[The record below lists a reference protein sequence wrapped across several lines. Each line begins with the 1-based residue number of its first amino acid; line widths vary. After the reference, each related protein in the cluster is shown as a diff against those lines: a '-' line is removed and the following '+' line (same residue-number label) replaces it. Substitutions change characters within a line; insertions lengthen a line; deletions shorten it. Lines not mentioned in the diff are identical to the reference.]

1 MGSEVQS
8 LLRGLAL
15 LEVLAGLGGRAGF
28 AKICSRAQLAPATAH
43 RLLATLVEAG
53 YILRDE
59 DNAYILAYRILNI
72 AGSIHRRTAY
82 LRTIARPHLEA
93 LATETQEL
101 ANLVTLDGRCAI
113 YIDQAEGA
121 RVLRMSIQLGSAFPV
136 NTSASAKAILAFRPD
151 YDLGAAFAEGHVR
164 RHTRRTIVDLK
175 SFRIELRRTRERG
188 YAIEH
193 EELEEG
199 ISCIA
204 APILDSQNIAVAA
217 LSVPGPTSRIIGSS
231 PDRLGKV
238 VKRYADA
245 VAALLPKGPSSSP
258 NDKRR
263 KPEKSLSAD
272 PVP

>member
-1 MGSEVQS
+1 MASEVQS

-15 LEVLAGLGGRAGF
+15 LEVLAALGGLAGF

-43 RLLATLVEAG
+43 RLLATLVEGG
-53 YILRDE
+53 YILRDS
-59 DNAYILAYRILNI
+59 DSAYILAYRILNI
-72 AGSIHRRTAY
+72 AGSVHRRTAF
-82 LRTIARPHLEA
+82 LRTLARPHLES
-93 LATETQEL
+93 LAAETDEL
-101 ANLVTLDGRCAI
+101 ANLVTLDGRNAV

-151 YDLGAAFAEGHVR
+151 YDLGAAFREGHVR

-204 APILDSQNIAVAA
+204 APILDSENIAVAA

-231 PDRLGKV
+231 PDRLGKIIQ
-238 VKRYADA
+238 RHAGA
-245 VAALLPKGPSSSP
+245 ISALLPKAPASP
-258 NDKRR
+258 PDAKNDRNLVY
-263 KPEKSLSAD
+263 S
-272 PVP
+272 